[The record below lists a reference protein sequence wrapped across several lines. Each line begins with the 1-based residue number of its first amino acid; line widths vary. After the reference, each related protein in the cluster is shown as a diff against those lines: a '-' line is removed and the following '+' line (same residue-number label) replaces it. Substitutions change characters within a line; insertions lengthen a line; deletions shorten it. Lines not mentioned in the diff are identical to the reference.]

1 MALTIYWSKRAD
13 RKFDEIIEYL
23 EIEWGEAVVSALIKK
38 VYDFLDI
45 LVEFPEIGSIENIE
59 RNIRGFVIVKQLTLF
74 YKIKNNEI
82 ILLNFFDN
90 RQNTIKRNKH

>member
-13 RKFDEIIEYL
+13 SKFDRIIEF
-23 EIEWGEAVVSALIKK
+23 IHNEWGETVTKAFVKK

-45 LVEFPEIGSIENIE
+45 LEEFPEIGTLENKE
-59 RNIRGFVIVKQLTLF
+59 RNIRGFVIVRQLTLF
-74 YKIKNNEI
+74 YKIQDNKI

-90 RQNTIKRNKH
+90 RMNPKRKKY